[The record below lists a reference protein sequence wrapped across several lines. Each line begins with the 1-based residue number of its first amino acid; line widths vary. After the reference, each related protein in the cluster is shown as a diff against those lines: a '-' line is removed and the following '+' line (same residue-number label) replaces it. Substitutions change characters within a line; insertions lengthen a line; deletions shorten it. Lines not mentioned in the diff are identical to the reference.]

1 MEPCV
6 ELIVQTRVSRLDSR
20 FSGTQ
25 WCLTSCCGTGH
36 IAYTKTL
43 TVSSLCC
50 EHPLAMEEKCSSPL
64 SGDSFPSDQVNT
76 CMQVVQCVCFSC
88 LLEVRI
94 EVPPEV
100 EVLWQNAGLI
110 FLPFLRSLSALQND
124 LGMAK
129 EKYIARLCMYAV
141 VESWGWKSQCN
152 EISQFVILSRRE
164 LLGIL
169 FCIPELFPFGL
180 PSGSVLAELGM

>member
-1 MEPCV
+1 MKILEYSLWIEEPAGV
-6 ELIVQTRVSRLDSR
+6 SSNGAVLDLIVQTRVSRLDSR

-50 EHPLAMEEKCSSPL
+50 EHPLAMEEKRSSPL
-64 SGDSFPSDQVNT
+64 SGDSFPADQVNT

-94 EVPPEV
+94 EVLPEV
-100 EVLWQNAGLI
+100 KVLWQNAGLI
-110 FLPFLRSLSALQND
+110 FLPFLRSLSVLKND
-124 LGMAK
+124 L
-129 EKYIARLCMYAV
+129 EKYIVSLCMYAL
-141 VESWGWKSQCN
+141 VES
-152 EISQFVILSRRE
+152 
-164 LLGIL
+164 
-169 FCIPELFPFGL
+169 
-180 PSGSVLAELGM
+180 

>member
-1 MEPCV
+1 MKILEYSLWIEEPAGV
-6 ELIVQTRVSRLDSR
+6 SSNGAMLDLIVQTRVSRLDSR

-88 LLEVRI
+88 LLEVRT
-94 EVPPEV
+94 EVLPEV
-100 EVLWQNAGLI
+100 KVLWQNAGLI
-110 FLPFLRSLSALQND
+110 FLPFLRSLSVLKND
-124 LGMAK
+124 L
-129 EKYIARLCMYAV
+129 EKYIVSLCMYAL
-141 VESWGWKSQCN
+141 VES
-152 EISQFVILSRRE
+152 
-164 LLGIL
+164 
-169 FCIPELFPFGL
+169 
-180 PSGSVLAELGM
+180 

>member
-1 MEPCV
+1 MKILEYSLWIEEPAGV
-6 ELIVQTRVSRLDSR
+6 SSNGAMLDLIVQTRVSRLDSR

-64 SGDSFPSDQVNT
+64 SGDSFPADQVNT

-94 EVPPEV
+94 EVLPEV
-100 EVLWQNAGLI
+100 KVLWQNAGLI
-110 FLPFLRSLSALQND
+110 FLPFLRSLSVLKND
-124 LGMAK
+124 L
-129 EKYIARLCMYAV
+129 EKYIVSLCMYAL
-141 VESWGWKSQCN
+141 VES
-152 EISQFVILSRRE
+152 
-164 LLGIL
+164 
-169 FCIPELFPFGL
+169 
-180 PSGSVLAELGM
+180 

>member
-1 MEPCV
+1 MKILEYSLWIEEPAGV
-6 ELIVQTRVSRLDSR
+6 SSNGAVLDLIVQTRVSRLDSR

-64 SGDSFPSDQVNT
+64 SGDSFPADQVNT

-88 LLEVRI
+88 LLEVRT
-94 EVPPEV
+94 EVLPEV
-100 EVLWQNAGLI
+100 KVLWQNAGLI
-110 FLPFLRSLSALQND
+110 FLPFLRSLSVLKND
-124 LGMAK
+124 L
-129 EKYIARLCMYAV
+129 EKYIVSLCMYAL
-141 VESWGWKSQCN
+141 VES
-152 EISQFVILSRRE
+152 
-164 LLGIL
+164 
-169 FCIPELFPFGL
+169 
-180 PSGSVLAELGM
+180 